1 MINASD
7 KPFVVIDK
15 NVIPALIKYCH
26 EQNHQKFLMIAD
38 SRTYQALGKQVEQ
51 ALIAEGFNLKKAL
64 LEGTEE
70 IIADED
76 HIVQVMN
83 QMDAEERVFLA
94 VGSGTITDITR
105 FLAHRT
111 RNTFISLPTAPSV
124 DGFVSVGAPL
134 VIRGLKGTADCK
146 APAACFADLGTL
158 AAAPKLMI
166 AAGFGDLLG
175 KYTSL
180 ADWKLGHIL
189 WDERYDTAVETSF
202 RQALDKCV
210 SGYANL
216 AQGDPASIS
225 ALIDGL
231 IGSGM
236 GIIEY
241 GNTQPASGAEHHISH
256 HWEMK
261 LLWQQRPGLL
271 HGAKVGVGTIIT
283 AEYYEKIRRLT
294 RQDVKNLLA
303 ESQIKP
309 EEEIASIQTVYPSI
323 SERLIDLQKPFINI
337 DAAHLSALK
346 ERILTNWDSVLEIAA
361 SVPPAQEIREMLAA
375 VGGPTTPAM
384 LGFSDAEAREAI
396 LYSHNLRRRFT
407 SLKLCHFLNIL

>member
-1 MINASD
+1 MIDASE
-7 KPFVVIDK
+7 KPFVLIEGD
-15 NVIPALIKYCH
+15 VIPAFIKYCSD
-26 EQNHQKFLMIAD
+26 QNYKKFLMIAD
-38 SRTYQALGKQVEQ
+38 NRTYQALGKRVED
-51 ALIAEGFNLKKAL
+51 ALLAVGFNLRKAL
-64 LEGTEE
+64 LSGSEE
-70 IIADED
+70 IIADEE
-76 HIVQVMN
+76 HIIQVMN

-111 RNTFISLPTAPSV
+111 RSTFISLPTAPSV

-134 VIRGLKGTADCK
+134 VFRGLKETADCK
-146 APAACFADLGTL
+146 APAAAFADLSTL

-189 WDERYDTAVETSF
+189 WDERYDAHVEASF
-202 RQALDKCV
+202 RAALNKCV
-210 SGYANL
+210 SSYAHL
-216 AQGDPASIS
+216 AEGDPKSMY

-261 LLWQQRPGLL
+261 LLWQHRPGLL

-283 AEYYEKIRRLT
+283 AAYYEKIKKLT
-294 RQDVKNLLA
+294 LNDVNNLLN
-303 ESQIKP
+303 ETIINP
-309 EEEIASIQTVYPSI
+309 EEEKQAIRNVYPSI
-323 SERLIDLQKPFINI
+323 SDRLIDLQSPFINM
-337 DAAHLSALK
+337 DQNRLEALK
-346 ERILTNWDSVLEIAA
+346 ERILTNWDTVLEIAA
-361 SVPPAQEIREMLAA
+361 SVPPSAELRDMLAA

-396 LYSHNLRRRFT
+396 LYSNNLRRRFT